1 MNQSQNDESLSN
13 EPAEHPASFLGLLFR
28 TVLPIGLLVLGGFA
42 YSRLADEPQEEKDP
56 PSKDENIKTR
66 VKELSIRDYP
76 VLVRTQGVVQPHN
89 ETTLSAQVSGQ
100 IVRISP
106 AFEVGSYFSEG
117 DVLVELDERD
127 YKTQLAIAEAQRL
140 STEASLKLATQDHD
154 RIMDLFEN
162 DNIGTQADV
171 DQAIATRAQ
180 AAAELDQVLAQL
192 EQSKR
197 DFERTTIRAPFAGR
211 VRQKT
216 VGIGQTVNPGMPL
229 GVVFAVDF
237 AEVRLPIAAREREY
251 VKLPEMDNDPP
262 VAVELRD
269 SVSQD
274 SKLVWNAKI
283 VRTEGALD
291 ADSLELFAIA
301 RIDDPFGLESGHA
314 PLRIGQPVEAAITG
328 KILKD
333 VIALPRGAVRQLDQI
348 NLVDKKNMTLVSLT
362 IKPLWSDEEFVI
374 VQDPLIEAGALL
386 ATTHLVYAPEG
397 ATVEI
402 ITDVESTDGTRRATD
417 GIDS

>member
-1 MNQSQNDESLSN
+1 MTQSQNDEST
-13 EPAEHPASFLGLLFR
+13 PHAPVEHRTSPLGMLFR
-28 TVLPIGLLVLGGFA
+28 TIFPIAVLAVGGFA
-42 YSRLADEPQEEKDP
+42 FSRLAEEPSEEKDP
-56 PSKDENIKTR
+56 ASKDENIKTR
-66 VKELSIRDYP
+66 VKELSVRDYP

-106 AFEVGSYFSEG
+106 AFEVGSYFNEG
-117 DVLVELDERD
+117 DVLVELDARD
-127 YKTQLAIAEAQRL
+127 YKTQLDIAEAQRL
-140 STEASLKLATQDHD
+140 STEASLKLATQDHN
-154 RIMDLFEN
+154 RIIDLFEN

-171 DQAIATRAQ
+171 DQAIATQAQ
-180 AAAELDQVLAQL
+180 AAAQLDQVLAQL

-211 VRQKT
+211 VRQKA
-216 VGIGQTVNPGMPL
+216 VGVGQTVNPGMPL
-229 GVVFAVDF
+229 GDIFAVDF
-237 AEVRLPIAAREREY
+237 AEVRLPIAARERDFLE
-251 VKLPEMDNDPP
+251 LPEMDDDPP
-262 VAVELRD
+262 VDVVLRD
-269 SVSQD
+269 SVSENSEQ
-274 SKLVWNAKI
+274 LWNAKI

-301 RIDDPFGLESGHA
+301 RIDDPYGLESGHA

-328 KILKD
+328 IILSD

-348 NLVDKKNMTLVSLT
+348 NLVDQQDMTLLTLT

-374 VQDPLIEAGALL
+374 VRDPRIEAGALL

-397 ATVEI
+397 SKVEI
-402 ITDVESTDGTRRATD
+402 ISDVESPELKRRATD

>member
-1 MNQSQNDESLSN
+1 MTQSQNDESLSN
-13 EPAEHPASFLGLLFR
+13 APAEHRTSFWGVLVR
-28 TVLPIGLLVLGGFA
+28 TILPIAVLVLGGFA
-42 YSRLADEPQEEKDP
+42 FSRLSEEPNEEKDP

-66 VKELSIRDYP
+66 VTELSHRDYP
-76 VLVRTQGVVQPHN
+76 VLIRTQGVVQPHN
-89 ETTLSAQVSGQ
+89 ETSLNAQVSGQ
-100 IVRISP
+100 VVRVSP
-106 AFEVGSYFSEG
+106 GFEVGAYFAEG
-117 DVLVELDERD
+117 DVLVELDARD
-127 YKTQLAIAEAQRL
+127 YKTRLAIAEAQRL

-154 RIMDLFEN
+154 RIIDLFEN

-211 VRQKT
+211 VREKT
-216 VGIGQTVNPGMPL
+216 VGLGQTVNPGMPL

-251 VKLPEMDNDPP
+251 VKLPEMDDDPS
-262 VAVELRD
+262 VNVVLRD

-274 SKLVWNAKI
+274 SELVWNAKI

-328 KILKD
+328 KTLKD
-333 VIALPRGAVRQLDQI
+333 VIALPRGAVRQLDKI
-348 NLVDKKNMTLVSLT
+348 NLVDEKTMTLLSLT

-374 VQDPLIEAGALL
+374 VRDPLIEEGALL

-397 ATVEI
+397 SKVEI
-402 ITDVESTDGTRRATD
+402 ISDVESAERKRRATD